1 MVISN
6 LLDIIRLLFV
16 REKKP
21 FLRLRAILGFYPH
34 DIHPYRQA
42 LIHKSMA
49 YHEQSKE
56 KKEVD
61 NTAPQKYW
69 QAKRQQK
76 KQQPSK
82 QQQPTTQQSL
92 YINNERLEFLGDAV
106 LGAIVSD
113 ILYQHY
119 GKKQEGF
126 LSTLKSKLICRAT
139 LNQVAIQLGLDQL
152 IRHAGAV
159 TTGHNSFMSGN
170 AFEALIG
177 AIYIDRGYDY
187 CHHFLSKKVFG
198 QIIDI
203 EKVEKQEQNYKS
215 RIIEWCQKHQYKFA
229 FTQKSAQNQENG
241 NIPFF
246 RSTVLIE
253 GVPCGTGYGYS
264 KKESDQSAAQ
274 QAYTRIKRDKDLK
287 KGIAKAAALPR
298 TTEGE

>member
-6 LLDIIRLLFV
+6 LLDMIRLLFV

-34 DIHPYRQA
+34 DIRPYQQA

-49 YHEQSKE
+49 YHEQGKE
-56 KKEVD
+56 KKEGE
-61 NTAPQKYW
+61 NTTPKKYW
-69 QAKRQQK
+69 QAKRQQAR
-76 KQQPSK
+76 
-82 QQQPTTQQSL
+82 QQQATPQQTTQQHN

-139 LNQVAIQLGLDQL
+139 LNQVSTQLGLDQL
-152 IRHAGAV
+152 IRHAGAI

-187 CHHFLSKKVFG
+187 CYQFLNKKVFG
-198 QIIDI
+198 QVIDI

-229 FTQKSAQNQENG
+229 FSQKSAQSQEKN

-246 RSTVLIE
+246 HSTVLIE

-264 KKESDQSAAQ
+264 KKESDQNAAQ
-274 QAYTRIKRDKDLK
+274 QAYTRIKRDRDLK

-298 TTEGE
+298 TTQGK